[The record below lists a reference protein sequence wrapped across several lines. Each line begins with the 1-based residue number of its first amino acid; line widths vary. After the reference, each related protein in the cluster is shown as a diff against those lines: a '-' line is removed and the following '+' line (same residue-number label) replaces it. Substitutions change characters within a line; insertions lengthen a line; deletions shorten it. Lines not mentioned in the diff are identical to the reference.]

1 MSIDSKTEKELNK
14 MSYITVKNFGEDRFE
29 EKKSEFIGYAKRVEN
44 EEEAKSFISEIKNM
58 HKQARHNCSAY
69 IIGSNMNIQRYSDDG
84 EPQGTAGIPILEVM
98 KKSGVTDCAVV
109 VTRYFG
115 GILLGTGGLTRAYT
129 KGASIAIKA
138 AGIVEKVEGLKLS
151 FEMEYDLFG
160 KIQYICGQN
169 SWHIED
175 IEYTNKVIVHLLSE
189 KTIANSIESEV
200 VEAANGKVI
209 VRKSDEGIYFKEG
222 NRLYSEI

>member
-1 MSIDSKTEKELNK
+1 
-14 MSYITVKNFGEDRFE
+14 MSYITVKDFGEDRFE

-44 EEEAKSFISEIKNM
+44 EDEAKAFINQIKSM

-98 KKSGVTDCAVV
+98 KKSRVTDCAIV

-115 GILLGTGGLTRAYT
+115 GILLGAGGLTRAYT

-138 AGIVEKVEGLKLS
+138 AGVVEKVEGLKLS

-160 KIQYICGQN
+160 KVQHTCGQN

-175 IEYTNKVIVHLLSE
+175 TEYSDKVIVHLLSE
-189 KTIANSIESEV
+189 KIMAEDIENEI
-200 VEAANGKVI
+200 VEITNGKVI
-209 VRKSDEGIYFKEG
+209 VRKSEEGIYFKEG
-222 NRLYSEI
+222 NRLYLQI

>member
-1 MSIDSKTEKELNK
+1 
-14 MSYITVKNFGEDRFE
+14 MSYITIRDFGEDRFE

-44 EEEAKSFISEIKNM
+44 EEEAKAFVNQIKNM
-58 HKQARHNCSAY
+58 HKQARHNCFAY

-98 KKSGVTDCAVV
+98 KKSTITDCAIV

-115 GILLGTGGLTRAYT
+115 GILLGTGGLTRAYI

-138 AGIVEKVEGLKLS
+138 AGIVEKVQGLKLS
-151 FEMEYDLFG
+151 FEIEYDLFG
-160 KIQYICGQN
+160 KIQHICGQN

-175 IEYTNKVIVHLLSE
+175 TEYSDKVIVYILSE
-189 KTIANSIESEV
+189 KIISNDIENEI

-209 VRKSDEGIYFKEG
+209 VRKSEEGIYFKEG
-222 NRLYSEI
+222 NRLYLKI

>member
-1 MSIDSKTEKELNK
+1 
-14 MSYITVKNFGEDRFE
+14 MSYITIKDFGEDRFE
-29 EKKSEFIGYAKRVEN
+29 EKKSEFIGYAKRVES
-44 EEEAKSFISEIKNM
+44 EEEAKAFINEIKNM

-69 IIGSNMNIQRYSDDG
+69 IIGENMNIQRYSDDG

-98 KKSGVTDCAVV
+98 KKSRVTDCAVV

-129 KGASIAIKA
+129 KGASISIKA
-138 AGIVEKVEGLKLS
+138 AGIVEKVKGLKLS

-160 KIQYICGQN
+160 KVQYLCGQN

-175 IEYTNKVIVHLLSE
+175 TEYSDKVIVHILAE
-189 KTIANSIESEV
+189 KAIAENIENEI
-200 VEAANGKVI
+200 VEITNGKII
-209 VRKSDEGIYFKEG
+209 VRKSEEDTYFKEG
-222 NRLYSEI
+222 NRLYLNI

>member
-1 MSIDSKTEKELNK
+1 
-14 MSYITVKNFGEDRFE
+14 MSYITIKDFGEDRFE

-44 EEEAKSFISEIKNM
+44 EEEAKAFINEIKNM

-69 IIGSNMNIQRYSDDG
+69 LIGKNQNIQRYSDDG

-98 KKSGVTDCAVV
+98 KKSRITDCAVV

-138 AGIVEKVEGLKLS
+138 AGVIEKVEGLKLS
-151 FEMEYDLFG
+151 FEMDYDLFG
-160 KIQYICGQN
+160 KIQHICGQN
-169 SWHIED
+169 AWHIED
-175 IEYTNKVIVHLLSE
+175 TEYTDKVIVHILAE
-189 KTIANSIESEV
+189 KTISETIENEII
-200 VEAANGKVI
+200 EATNGKVI
-209 VRKSDEGIYFKEG
+209 VRKSDEGIYFKEK
-222 NRLYSEI
+222 NRMYVEI